1 MKSPLRRDK
10 PLEKIAITPDK
21 HKNYRDS
28 IKNKYY
34 LHMIIKLKIL
44 DIKKC

>member
-1 MKSPLRRDK
+1 M
-10 PLEKIAITPDK
+10 AIPPDK

-34 LHMIIKLKIL
+34 LHIMLKIRTL
-44 DIKKC
+44 DVKKC

>member
-1 MKSPLRRDK
+1 M
-10 PLEKIAITPDK
+10 AIPPDK

-34 LHMIIKLKIL
+34 LRITLKLSAL
-44 DIKKC
+44 DVKKC